1 MGKVVKGKS
10 PDEFVLKKYFLYF
23 SSKTYVVGI
32 QKNRLIETVLLMIQ
46 NTCLN

>member
-10 PDEFVLKKYFLYF
+10 PDECILKKYFLYF
-23 SSKTYVVGI
+23 SSKTYVVGN
-32 QKNRLIETVLLMIQ
+32 QNNRLNQTFLLTTQ